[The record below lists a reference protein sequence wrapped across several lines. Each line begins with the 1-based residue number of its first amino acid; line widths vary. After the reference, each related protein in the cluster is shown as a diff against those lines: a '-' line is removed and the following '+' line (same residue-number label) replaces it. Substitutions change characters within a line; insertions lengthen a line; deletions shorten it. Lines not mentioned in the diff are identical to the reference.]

1 MIIVYLD
8 YLKKQTFKNHK
19 ANFYA
24 SAYFQSKIFFWMNN
38 FEAYPKYNASLKF
51 DQFFFLFVWHIL
63 TLDLSCHVWN
73 VALYLA
79 WYSIL
84 GAGLFGDTRLV
95 SRRVLWQQFSDGN
108 RSSEWCCSQCS
119 CSVIM
124 SYHPAVFCW
133 HCLICWTLLEMTL
146 TFSEG

>member
-1 MIIVYLD
+1 MLLLNLI
-8 YLKKQTFKNHK
+8 N
-19 ANFYA
+19 
-24 SAYFQSKIFFWMNN
+24 
-38 FEAYPKYNASLKF
+38 
-51 DQFFFLFVWHIL
+51 FFFLFVWHIL

-73 VALYLA
+73 VALYLV
-79 WYSIL
+79 WCSIL
-84 GAGLFGDTRLV
+84 RAVLFGDTGFI

-124 SYHPAVFCW
+124 FYNPAAFCW

-146 TFSEG
+146 TFSEGWILCNVLNWNFLSSPLEPWKEEFYFQMGSISKN